1 VEQGYEPDTSHT
13 CCNMT
18 YIRSKFKNKKLII
31 RTQQFNS
38 NGLDGSIRV
47 DNEQTYNKMNKVTKT
62 IK

>member
-13 CCNMT
+13 CCKMT
-18 YIRSKFKNKKLII
+18 NIRSKFKKNNFIT
-31 RTQQFNS
+31 RTQQLNS

-47 DNEQTYNKMNKVTKT
+47 DNEQTYNNMNKVPKT